1 MEPAKGEEM
10 EARALRLPAAA
21 PGDALAVMIPVSA
34 GELIDKIAILSLKTQ
49 RVRNAQKRLM
59 AAQELALLQQAA
71 GPMRAAD
78 ATGEI
83 AALALSLGQVNGALW
98 DVEDNLRAMERARD
112 FGADFIE
119 AARKVYR
126 LNDERARL
134 KNAVSAAAGCFLME
148 VKEHPDY

>member
-1 MEPAKGEEM
+1 M

-21 PGDALAVMIPVSA
+21 PGDANAVTIPVSA
-34 GELIDKIAILSLKTQ
+34 GELIDKITILSLKTQ

-78 ATGEI
+78 ATGEF
-83 AALALSLGQVNGALW
+83 AALARSLEAVNGALW
-98 DVEDNLRAMERARD
+98 DIEDSLRAMESAGD
-112 FGADFIE
+112 FGPTFIE

-134 KNAVSAAAGCFLME
+134 KNAVSAAAGCVLRE
-148 VKEHPDY
+148 VKEHPAY